1 LTKLSSLL
9 SLLSSRVKLVVFMN
23 LFFFGGVFVT
33 ALMLGFLLPPQ
44 LYEGPPAQFSATVS
58 GSLILTVLS
67 IFVFNLI
74 VGSFIVV
81 ALPGFVLF
89 PLSAALLVFRAFIW
103 GALIYQL
110 PNWVF
115 LIALPTLIF
124 EGEGYVFAAVAGTLV
139 GISWVKPEWVYPGE
153 GVSRNVSLRKAFREC
168 AWFYVLVAA
177 MLFVAAV
184 VETATLILI
193 R

>member
-1 LTKLSSLL
+1 MPKLSSLL

-74 VGSFIVV
+74 VSAFVIIT
-81 ALPGFVLF
+81 LPGFVLF
-89 PLSAALLVFRAFIW
+89 PLSAAFLVYRAFIW
-103 GALIYQL
+103 GVLIYES

-115 LIALPTLIF
+115 LIALPTLVL

-139 GISWVKPEWVYPGE
+139 GISWIKPKWVCKAE
-153 GVSRNVSLRKAFREC
+153 SVSRAESLKKALREC
-168 AWFYVLVAA
+168 AWAYVFVMMFLFIAA
-177 MLFVAAV
+177 I
-184 VETATLILI
+184 VETAALALI
-193 R
+193 

>member
-1 LTKLSSLL
+1 MTKLSSLL

-33 ALMLGFLLPPQ
+33 ALMLGFLPPPQ

-74 VGSFIVV
+74 VSAFVIIT
-81 ALPGFVLF
+81 LPGFVLF
-89 PLSAALLVFRAFIW
+89 PLSAAFLVYRAFIW
-103 GALIYQL
+103 GVLIYES

-115 LIALPTLIF
+115 LIALPTLVL

-139 GISWVKPEWVYPGE
+139 GISLIKPKWVCKAES
-153 GVSRNVSLRKAFREC
+153 VSRAESLKKALREC
-168 AWFYVLVAA
+168 AWAYVFVMMFLFIAA
-177 MLFVAAV
+177 I
-184 VETATLILI
+184 VETVALALI
-193 R
+193 